1 MVLAPVS
8 AARGAVEAPALQSV
22 DGFFG
27 WETGSDGTPFRW
39 TARYASLFVP
49 SDVRHVY
56 VRVRVPTSQPAV
68 APMGVEVMIAGHD
81 EGRTLV
87 ADSWATLSLAL
98 PDVEPPARFKR
109 IDLKIDR
116 TWQPALYLAGSADM
130 RAVGVQV
137 GVPQLFR

>member
-1 MVLAPVS
+1 MLAPVS
-8 AARGAVEAPALQSV
+8 AARGAVEPPASQSV

-27 WETGSDGTPFRW
+27 WETGSDGAPFRW
-39 TARYASLFVP
+39 TGHYASLFVP

-56 VRVRVPTSQPAV
+56 VKVRVPTNTPAV

-87 ADSWATLSLAL
+87 DASWATLSLAL
-98 PDVEPPARFKR
+98 PDVEPPARFTR
-109 IDLKIDR
+109 IDLKVDH

-137 GVPQLFR
+137 GAPQLVR